1 MALLASWRLVFSTE
15 EHIVLRRGGTWIQ
28 RWRVPLGFLCA
39 ALFIVFA
46 RPRPET
52 LVAGAAVSLLGV
64 LLRAWASGHI
74 RKNDALAVSGPYA
87 YTRNPL
93 YLGSFILGL
102 GFTIGSGRW
111 WLGILF
117 AALFLGIYLPVMRVE
132 SATLAQLFGERFQ
145 AYAEAVPLFL
155 PRLTPYRNGDGKT
168 AFDSGLYMR
177 YREYRAALGL
187 LVAWGLLVF
196 KAYYLK

>member
-1 MALLASWRLVFSTE
+1 VVGLLISLV
-15 EHIVLRRGGTWIQ
+15 
-28 RWRVPLGFLCA
+28 
-39 ALFIVFA
+39 
-46 RPRPET
+46 
-52 LVAGAAVSLLGV
+52 GA

-102 GFTIGSGRW
+102 GFTVGAGRW
-111 WLGILF
+111 WLGLLF

-132 SATLAQLFGERFQ
+132 SATLAQLFGGDYE
-145 AYAEAVPLFL
+145 AYAGAVPLFL
-155 PRLTPYRNGDGKT
+155 PRVTPYRNGQ
-168 AFDSGLYMR
+168 ARISFDRALYLR

>member
-1 MALLASWRLVFSTE
+1 M
-15 EHIVLRRGGTWIQ
+15 
-28 RWRVPLGFLCA
+28 
-39 ALFIVFA
+39 
-46 RPRPET
+46 
-52 LVAGAAVSLLGV
+52 GV

-111 WLGILF
+111 WLGIVF

-132 SATLAQLFGERFQ
+132 SATLSQLFGEDFE
-145 AYAEAVPLFL
+145 AYAATVPLFL
-155 PRLTPYRNGDGKT
+155 PRLTPYRSGEQRIG
-168 AFDSGLYMR
+168 FDPRLYMR
-177 YREYRAALGL
+177 YREYRATLGL

-196 KAYYLK
+196 KLIFKAYY

>member
-1 MALLASWRLVFSTE
+1 MV
-15 EHIVLRRGGTWIQ
+15 
-28 RWRVPLGFLCA
+28 
-39 ALFIVFA
+39 
-46 RPRPET
+46 
-52 LVAGAAVSLLGV
+52 GAVVSLVGV

-132 SATLAQLFGERFQ
+132 SATLAQLFGEGFQ

-155 PRLTPYRNGDGKT
+155 PRLTPFRTSEAHVTFDT
-168 AFDSGLYMR
+168 ALYLR
-177 YREYRAALGL
+177 YRDYRAALGL
-187 LVAWGLLVF
+187 LIAWGLLVC